1 MSQEH
6 KDALAKG
13 RLEARSI
20 KAYLKALEGRKPG
33 RPVTKDSLEKR
44 LARVDSKL
52 GAEDDPLKRL
62 DLMQSKL
69 DIEDALANLEEGGRV
84 EDLSA
89 GFVEHAR
96 SYSERK
102 GISYTTWR
110 KAGVPAD
117 LLRQAGIA
125 ETRRR

>member
-1 MSQEH
+1 
-6 KDALAKG
+6 
-13 RLEARSI
+13 
-20 KAYLKALEGRKPG
+20 
-33 RPVTKDSLEKR
+33 
-44 LARVDSKL
+44 
-52 GAEDDPLKRL
+52 
-62 DLMQSKL
+62 L
-69 DIEDALANLEEGGRV
+69 DIEDALANLEEGARI

-110 KAGVPAD
+110 KAGVPAG